1 MSMDSPFGLAGKRV
15 LVTGGGSG
23 IGKAISRCMI
33 EAGAEVLIA
42 GRRADVL
49 GDAALELG
57 EACHTAVFDIADL
70 ESIAKFEAS
79 IAADFGPIDILVNNA
94 GGTIKRPFEDSN
106 LAEFDQVF
114 DVHVRGAL
122 ELTRQVIKRQ
132 LLAGSGKVLFIASMT
147 SFIGQPNV
155 MPYTVAKTAVTG
167 AVRGLSAEFARRGIT
182 VNAVAPGWIDT
193 ELFREAT
200 DADPERKERIMA
212 RIQTGALGEPA
223 DIGWACVFLASPAGK
238 YITGQTLIVDGGG
251 VIGF

>member
-42 GRRADVL
+42 GRRAEVL
-49 GDAALELG
+49 ADAALELG

-132 LLAGSGKVLFIASMT
+132 LLVGSGKVLFIASMT

-167 AVRGLSAEFARRGIT
+167 AVRGLSAEFARRGVT

-200 DADPERKERIMA
+200 DADPKRKERIMA